1 MLHNKNRSFIL
12 KGISFHLCELFV
24 SFYTQNLVNCNR
36 FSFSADKQVPQSLPA
51 IANIAYRG
59 SSRVQDL
66 EGRIKV
72 SEQSNKLL
80 LEELMKLQ
88 QDLKL
93 ALRQNEE
100 MVMKERQERI
110 AIRDK
115 VEAAE
120 NMYNR
125 VAMQLLRTEEKVK
138 MEHSTLA
145 TLLNQSKEVERALAG
160 GQQRS
165 MMKGEQIDRFISRFR
180 DDLSELRQANEQIQS
195 SLRLVGE
202 DVKNIQHRFEMQN
215 AEFDSV
221 NQEIKQKVKKIE
233 TDSMATVSW
242 SVLFPLFYFVCFLIY
257 RNYTKLV
264 KEFLFTILTVY
275 QPQKFTELIF
285 RNVQSYRNFQ

>member
-1 MLHNKNRSFIL
+1 MSGFPISEDGSEIFCSF
-12 KGISFHLCELFV
+12 
-24 SFYTQNLVNCNR
+24 N
-36 FSFSADKQVPQSLPA
+36 ADKQVPQSLPA

-66 EGRIKV
+66 ESRIKV
-72 SEQSNKLL
+72 SEQSNRLL

-100 MVMKERQERI
+100 MVLKERQERI

-125 VAMQLLRTEEKVK
+125 VSMQLLRTEEKVN
-138 MEHSTLA
+138 MEHTTLA

-165 MMKGEQIDRFISRFR
+165 MMKGEQIDRYISRFR
-180 DDLSELRQANEQIQS
+180 DELSELRQANEQIQS

-221 NQEIKQKVKKIE
+221 NQEIKQKVKRIE
-233 TDSMATVSW
+233 TESMATVS
-242 SVLFPLFYFVCFLIY
+242 
-257 RNYTKLV
+257 
-264 KEFLFTILTVY
+264 
-275 QPQKFTELIF
+275 
-285 RNVQSYRNFQ
+285 